1 MHDCADKQV
10 DGVSNQ
16 MAHAPLLSAADRTS
30 GYRQHRL
37 MTPRVILAGAL
48 VALAGCDPL
57 PLTVGA
63 GLIGFGTRTLQLDT
77 AVINA

>member
-1 MHDCADKQV
+1 
-10 DGVSNQ
+10 
-16 MAHAPLLSAADRTS
+16 
-30 GYRQHRL
+30 